1 MVYIKYKNKYSKGM
15 GLLEIVIGTSIISI
29 SMIGLIFTFNFFIRA
44 GFENTEKIQ
53 AIYLLEEGIEV
64 FRFMRD
70 NSWSAN
76 TASLSK
82 DIPYYLVLV
91 GLEWQATT
99 TISFID
105 NIFDRTILISDV
117 HRRDSDSDIIA
128 STTPDSKTIDTN
140 TVKITTKV
148 VWDDK
153 EIEAITYLTNI
164 FNN

>member
-1 MVYIKYKNKYSKGM
+1 MVYTNYKNKYIKGM

-44 GFENTEKIQ
+44 GFKNTEKIQ
-53 AIYLLEEGIEV
+53 AVYLLEEATEV
-64 FRFMRD
+64 LRYMRD
-70 NSWSAN
+70 DSWSSNIAP
-76 TASLSK
+76 LLK
-82 DIPYYLVLV
+82 DIPYYLL
-91 GLEWQATT
+91 LDSSIWEATT

-117 HRRDSDSDIIA
+117 YRRDSDSDITA
-128 STTPDSKTIDTN
+128 STTTDSKTIDTN
-140 TVKITTKV
+140 TVKITVKV

-153 EIEAITYLTNI
+153 EVEAITYLTNI